1 MPCLAARYCI
11 IQCSE
16 MWCVYIFS
24 IRFRDPS
31 HVIMVDGR
39 LVITIFLTKCAPWS
53 QVVSQ
58 NISGKIKVTYEAL
71 IESSWTHQRSNKGMW
86 TKQPSTDKRR
96 ISQWAGK
103 ERRIEEKSGCEI
115 KLGKGK
121 KRLAYKQQHD
131 MGIKSVKIFFFYFA
145 ECANETLLAC
155 RRKKIDLSS

>member
-1 MPCLAARYCI
+1 
-11 IQCSE
+11 

-39 LVITIFLTKCAPWS
+39 LVITFFLTKCAPWS

-71 IESSWTHQRSNKGMW
+71 IESFWTHQRSNKGML

-103 ERRIEEKSGCEI
+103 ERRIQEKSGCESKI
-115 KLGKGK
+115 GKGK

-131 MGIKSVKIFFFYFA
+131 MGIKSVKIFFF
-145 ECANETLLAC
+145 LLCRMCKWDIAC
-155 RRKKIDLSS
+155 M